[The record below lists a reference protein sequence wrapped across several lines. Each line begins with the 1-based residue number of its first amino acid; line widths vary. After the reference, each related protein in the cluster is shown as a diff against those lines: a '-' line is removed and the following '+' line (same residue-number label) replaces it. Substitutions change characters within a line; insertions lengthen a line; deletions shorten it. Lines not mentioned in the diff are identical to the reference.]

1 MSTVAPEVRGAQP
14 APTPPVRHGTCQIRL
29 IINSYAY
36 VIKRSRGLGRHTR
49 SWVLRKRSGLRAGAV
64 YAVVTHKG
72 VVTCSCPDSTRTGA
86 VCKHIAAMRAAGLV
100 SRRAIPE
107 ATLAAR
113 NLEGGAL

>member
-14 APTPPVRHGTCQIRL
+14 TPPVRHGTCQLRL
-29 IINSYAY
+29 VINLDEY

-49 SWVLRKRSGLRAGAV
+49 SWVLRKRSGPRAGAV

-86 VCKHIAAMRAAGLV
+86 VCKHVAAMRAAGLV

-107 ATLAAR
+107 AVRAAR
-113 NLEGGAL
+113 HPEGGVS